1 MEWLIDHDQGLR
13 RYPAASQRRFG
24 YLAVAVVVPVPVP
37 VLQSA
42 AAEFSF
48 YENG

>member
-24 YLAVAVVVPVPVP
+24 YLAVAVVVPVPV
-37 VLQSA
+37 LQSA